1 MSKKNSKKQ
10 DRKYSAFLQR
20 QEKERIEKAK
30 LMQERKKAKEAAR
43 A

>member
-20 QEKERIEKAK
+20 QEKERIAKAK
-30 LMQERKKAKEAAR
+30 EMNDRKKAKEVAKA
-43 A
+43 

>member
-20 QEKERIEKAK
+20 QERERIEKAK
-30 LMQERKKAKEAAR
+30 VMNDRKK
-43 A
+43 